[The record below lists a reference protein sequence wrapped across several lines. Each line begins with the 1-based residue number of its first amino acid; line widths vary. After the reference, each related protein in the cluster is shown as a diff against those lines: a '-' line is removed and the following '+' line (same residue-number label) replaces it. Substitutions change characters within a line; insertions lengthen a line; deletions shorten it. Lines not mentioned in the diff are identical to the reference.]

1 MAIHWRPRKLWTN
14 HRGAWYT
21 MTLADG
27 TLRQQVA
34 EGSHAPST
42 LSSSP
47 SNKGRKQLRK
57 LYFFSCS
64 LCSRAGKMGG
74 GGWKPTVVAWP
85 GHPLSVMGFLFVL
98 SLLGFLKKSEYVC
111 VSDAN
116 FHSLVFSLNL
126 MCLHSYA
133 FGEFWYSRAPKH
145 LDQTKK
151 TQTQTMAQSQQSVCQ
166 CSSPLSPAAQSFT
179 LKHEPKTYGQLNI

>member
-14 HRGAWYT
+14 HRSAWFT

-34 EGSHAPST
+34 EGSPAPST
-42 LSSSP
+42 LRSSP
-47 SNKGRKQLRK
+47 SNKQRKQLRK
-57 LYFFSCS
+57 LYFCSCS
-64 LCSRAGKMGG
+64 LCWENRGA
-74 GGWKPTVVAWP
+74 GWKPTVVAWP

-98 SLLGFLKKSEYVC
+98 SLLGFLKKSEYLC

-151 TQTQTMAQSQQSVCQ
+151 TQTQTMAQSQQSVRQ
-166 CSSPLSPAAQSFT
+166 CLSLLSLAAQSFT
-179 LKHEPKTYGQLNI
+179 LKHKPKTYGQLKI